1 MGIELEMSEVAQETS
16 ERCEVDVAMSDTRCA
31 MCEGKSDVRA
41 WSRRVER
48 RILSARCAGE
58 CEGMSEESAECSQ
71 CEIEGTG
78 TVRDVE
84 RC

>member
-1 MGIELEMSEVAQETS
+1 MSEVAQETS
-16 ERCEVDVAMSDTRCA
+16 ERCKVDVVMFDTRCA

-58 CEGMSEESAECSQ
+58 CEGMSEESAECLQ
-71 CEIEGTG
+71 CEIEGTS

-84 RC
+84 RH